1 MNVIDCIIL
10 AGIGIL
16 TVFAVLFAL
25 SILIRLISFTV
36 NLQTPWK
43 RHAKVS
49 LSGHGSIPLLSVS
62 NISRGLCKQY
72 QVDDR
77 TAAMVMAIVADE
89 MKLPLNEITF
99 ISIREV
105 RSREENEI

>member
-25 SILIRLISFTV
+25 SIFIRFISFTV
-36 NLQTPWK
+36 HLQKPWK
-43 RHAKVS
+43 RHVKVS
-49 LSGHGSIPLLSVS
+49 LSEDKSLQLPTNPNTSC
-62 NISRGLCKQY
+62 GLCKQY
-72 QVDDR
+72 QVDDH
-77 TAAMVMAIVADE
+77 TAAMVMAIVANE
-89 MKLPLNEITF
+89 TKLPLNEITF

-105 RSREENEI
+105 YPQEENHI

>member
-36 NLQTPWK
+36 HLQTPWK
-43 RHAKVS
+43 RHDKVS
-49 LSGHGSIPLLSVS
+49 LTGHGSIPLPSVP

-77 TAAMVMAIVADE
+77 TAAIVMAIVADE